1 MDIALFELI
10 FFQVNQTVSAT
21 KEIILSAG
29 VFGTPQ
35 LLMLSGIGNK
45 TTLNQFGIDSTV
57 NLPSGMYNFDRV
69 LR

>member
-1 MDIALFELI
+1 MDVVLFELI
-10 FFQVNQTVSAT
+10 FFQVNQTVSAA

-45 TTLNQFGIDSTV
+45 TTLNQFGINSTV
-57 NLPSGMYNFDRV
+57 NLPSGMYNYGYV
-69 LR
+69 L